1 MIAVL
6 GIDPGL
12 DGALVVLVRDASG
25 VRCVEQYCTRDLC
38 PDGYV
43 PERMDAAVSE
53 AIVEW
58 APTLA
63 VLERVHAR
71 PGEGVSSSFRFGVGW
86 GLWRGILAG
95 RISSVLEPTPHP
107 SHRVWRRG
115 TQEHT
120 RVSLCEAASSNQL
133 NTFGS
138 SSGIS
143 PWRARACLIV
153 TGHTRRGD
161 SSSNNVPITA
171 HSRQERTRVPTVAS
185 ERLGAQDPHMTAV
198 V

>member
-1 MIAVL
+1 MSAFL

-25 VRCVEQYCTRDLC
+25 VRCVLQHCTRDLC
-38 PDGYV
+38 PDGYL

-71 PGEGVSSSFRFGVGW
+71 PGEGVSSSFKFGVGW

-95 RISSVLEPTPHP
+95 RISSVLEPTPQSWQKAVLRDIP
-107 SHRVWRRG
+107 G
-115 TQEHT
+115 E
-120 RVSLCEAASSNQL
+120 
-133 NTFGS
+133 GK
-138 SSGIS
+138 
-143 PWRARACLIV
+143 ARAIARAAQVRDLDLSPGRRRKPHDGLADAACLALY
-153 TGHTRRGD
+153 G
-161 SSSNNVPITA
+161 A
-171 HSRQERTRVPTVAS
+171 SR
-185 ERLGAQDPHMTAV
+185 D
-198 V
+198 